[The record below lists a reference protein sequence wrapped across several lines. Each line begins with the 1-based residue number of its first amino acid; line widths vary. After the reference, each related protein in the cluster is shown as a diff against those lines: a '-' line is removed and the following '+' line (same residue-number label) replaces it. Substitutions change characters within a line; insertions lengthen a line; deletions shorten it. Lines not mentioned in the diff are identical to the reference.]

1 MSRAALTPVTER
13 VHTTLIEAPADLVYQ
28 LIANVTWWPALFG
41 PSLHVEH
48 LWQEANAERF
58 QIWATV
64 NQEVKTWT
72 SRRELDP
79 GALTITFEQ
88 ERSQAPIASM
98 GGEWSFRTLGPNRCE
113 VNLGHHFTAVDDD
126 PQALAWISAALDRN
140 SEAELDALRRIAE
153 SGHPPADV
161 LFAFEDVVETSG
173 SAADVY
179 DYVQRGDLWAQR
191 LPHVRE
197 VRMTE
202 DADGVQTLT
211 MLTETADG
219 STHSTSSTRLC
230 LPGNRIVY
238 KQHILPKLLTGH
250 SGQWNCAESE
260 SGATITARHVVA
272 VDPNAVTEV
281 LGPDATL
288 ADAREF
294 LRSALGGNSRTTL
307 SFACAHAEELAG
319 RKEQSR

>member
-1 MSRAALTPVTER
+1 MSRAALAPAVER
-13 VHTTLIEAPADLVYQ
+13 VHTTVIEAPAERVYA

-41 PSLHVEH
+41 PSIHVEH
-48 LWQEANAERF
+48 LWQEGNAERF

-64 NQEVKTWT
+64 NEQVKTWT

-79 GALTITFEQ
+79 GALTISFEQ
-88 ERSQAPIASM
+88 ERSQAPIKSM
-98 GGEWSFRTLGPNRCE
+98 GGEWSFRTFAPDRCE
-113 VNLGHHFTAVDDD
+113 VILKHHFTAVDDD
-126 PQALAWISAALDRN
+126 KEALAWIGAALDRN
-140 SEAELDALRRIAE
+140 SAAELASLRQIAE
-153 SGHPPADV
+153 SGHPPQEV
-161 LFAFEDVVETSG
+161 LFAFEDVLETRG

-179 DYVQRGDLWAQR
+179 DYIRRGDLWAQR

-238 KQHILPKLLTGH
+238 KQHVLPKLLTGH
-250 SGQWNCAESE
+250 SGAWMCVD
-260 SGATITARHVVA
+260 SGSGSTITARHVVA
-272 VDPNAVTEV
+272 VDPNTVEEV

-288 ADAREF
+288 ADARDF
-294 LRSALGGNSRTTL
+294 LRSALGSNSRTTM
-307 SFACAHAEELAG
+307 SFAAAHAEQLA
-319 RKEQSR
+319 RSEEQR